1 MRDPDTIS
9 KKLFSDR
16 PEIERLVTRLE
27 SKQAQ
32 RNVTKLH
39 KNTMKSSEEQ
49 IARVKIVSQDKD
61 AVIVIFSTST

>member
-1 MRDPDTIS
+1 MRNPDTIS

-49 IARVKIVSQDKD
+49 IARVKIVSQDKE

>member
-1 MRDPDTIS
+1 MRNPDTIS